1 MERIRHALVQHRR
14 RLAGVLGIAGL
25 ALLIGI
31 AGPRLLD
38 PAPAPASAPASALI
52 APEPPAPDAP
62 PKPSALPALAPQVAG
77 RDATPMAPP
86 AASSAAPST
95 PEIGAEGYAPRIQR
109 ALDQGSATDAFQAAQ
124 DISRCRDI
132 DRHVKGVFAARDA
145 DKDPRRAAGW
155 LKTIDWVQTE
165 QRRCQTLTPAVSA
178 LKRPLLLKAAQNGAL
193 GAAAS
198 YAADLTPQ
206 EPVPALI
213 VEALKRDAEAGDELA
228 LMSLAATPVRWGLGE
243 EDAALY
249 REAWRQ
255 TAAKDPQR
263 QQGFGQMLQDLL
275 GAAPAMSSSP
285 RVQALVEAQLRR
297 KQQAPR

>member
-1 MERIRHALVQHRR
+1 MERFRHALVRHSR
-14 RLAGVLGIAGL
+14 RLTGVLGIAGL
-25 ALLIGI
+25 ALLVGI

-38 PAPAPASAPASALI
+38 RTPAPIAPMPQAPEAPAKPSAVPAPAPV
-52 APEPPAPDAP
+52 
-62 PKPSALPALAPQVAG
+62 PQVER

-86 AASSAAPST
+86 AASST
-95 PEIGAEGYAPRIQR
+95 PEIGAEGYAPRIQH

-145 DKDPRRAAGW
+145 DQDPRRAAGW

-165 QRRCQTLTPAVSA
+165 QRRCQTVTPAVSA

-206 EPVPALI
+206 EPVPAVI
-213 VEALKRDAEAGDELA
+213 VEALKRDAEAGDALA
-228 LMSLAATPVRWGLGE
+228 LMSLAATPARWGLGE

-263 QQGFGQMLQDLL
+263 QQGFGQMLQGLL
-275 GAAPAMSSSP
+275 GSEPPMSASP

-297 KQQAPR
+297 KQQAPH

>member
-1 MERIRHALVQHRR
+1 MERSRHPLAKPARR
-14 RLAGVLGIAGL
+14 RGIILGIAGL
-25 ALLIGI
+25 TLLVGI
-31 AGPRLLD
+31 AVTRLAG
-38 PAPAPASAPASALI
+38 PAPAPLPGPLAPV
-52 APEPPAPDAP
+52 PPAPDTPEKSPAV
-62 PKPSALPALAPQVAG
+62 PALAPPAA
-77 RDATPMAPP
+77 RLAAPP
-86 AASSAAPST
+86 TASSAAHSL

-109 ALDQGSATDAFQAAQ
+109 ALDQGSATEAFQAAQ
-124 DISRCRDI
+124 DLSRCRDI

-145 DKDPRRAAGW
+145 DKDPKRAAAW

-165 QRRCQTLTPAVSA
+165 QRRCQTVTPALDA
-178 LKRPLLLKAAQNGAL
+178 LKRPLLLKAAQLGAL

-206 EPVPALI
+206 DAVPAVI
-213 VEALKRDAEAGDELA
+213 VQALQRDAEAGDELA
-228 LMSLAATPVRWGLGE
+228 LMSLAATPARWGLSE

-263 QQGFGQMLQDLL
+263 QRGFGEMLQELL
-275 GAAPAMSSSP
+275 GTEPPLSTSP

-297 KQQAPR
+297 KPQAPR